1 MKEGSLQTILI
12 DQAPAPLVFH
22 VAQKRES
29 SSSCPLRPG
38 NGSAAAK
45 RNVTLHL
52 VFIYFS
58 GLTPSP
64 AQQSFLSTWR
74 AACTLWLSQHLLNEC
89 GDEGSCGER
98 KMQETWCSLAP
109 DLASLAAAPHKQR
122 CPCQSLSLTPP
133 ALFCILLF
141 GWWGGGAGWRCT
153 PLFCFPEIAGWRP
166 ELPPFSASSP
176 NPWGTCQSPSVPGAA
191 SALKYPQRHVGAE
204 GRGLPVFPTPRLLW
218 CPQDGAP
225 RTDSSPK

>member
-1 MKEGSLQTILI
+1 M
-12 DQAPAPLVFH
+12 VFH

-29 SSSCPLRPG
+29 SSSCPWRPG
-38 NGSAAAK
+38 NSSAAAK

-64 AQQSFLSTWR
+64 AQQSFLSTWP
-74 AACTLWLSQHLLNEC
+74 AACTLWLSQHLLNKR

-122 CPCQSLSLTPP
+122 CPCLSLSLTPP

-141 GWWGGGAGWRCT
+141 GWWGWGGMEMYSFV
-153 PLFCFPEIAGWRP
+153 LFPRNCWVETRATSFLCQFSQSLGD
-166 ELPPFSASSP
+166 LPKPFCARGCLCSQVK
-176 NPWGTCQSPSVPGAA
+176 T
-191 SALKYPQRHVGAE
+191 HVGAE

-225 RTDSSPK
+225 RMDSSPK